1 MKDRNI
7 RFTIPF
13 FFLLMAF
20 VSISLVGA
28 AEAPIE
34 EANL

>member
-1 MKDRNI
+1 MKNRNA

-13 FFLLMAF
+13 SFLLMAF
-20 VSISLVGA
+20 VSISLIGA